1 MEEDIFSMLDVFKKF
16 LPMQMS
22 RRRFVELDMIKR
34 NYERL
39 SNKKFNEITFQTL
52 VSLEK
57 SSFQP
62 VSLDDEIYV
71 DISDIHIIEDIMKTK
86 INQLYDDH
94 VPYID
99 LAPLRERKRYQSA
112 QDILSKNV
120 YKFSD
125 DEIDD
130 VAEEADDKNLPI
142 MERLLKKIERRNKKK
157 RMRAMKIQAKMP
169 NWQMDRL
176 PKLARIINKI
186 FVSQQKNLIKTEDLL
201 ERISNSEYR
210 SMNIVADLNKL
221 VETTDGWLTKIDGL
235 LKRKPEDMNYI
246 MYLIINH

>member
-1 MEEDIFSMLDVFKKF
+1 
-16 LPMQMS
+16 
-22 RRRFVELDMIKR
+22 
-34 NYERL
+34 
-39 SNKKFNEITFQTL
+39 
-52 VSLEK
+52 
-57 SSFQP
+57 
-62 VSLDDEIYV
+62 
-71 DISDIHIIEDIMKTK
+71 
-86 INQLYDDH
+86 
-94 VPYID
+94 
-99 LAPLRERKRYQSA
+99 
-112 QDILSKNV
+112 
-120 YKFSD
+120 
-125 DEIDD
+125 
-130 VAEEADDKNLPI
+130 
-142 MERLLKKIERRNKKK
+142 
-157 RMRAMKIQAKMP
+157 MKIQAKMP